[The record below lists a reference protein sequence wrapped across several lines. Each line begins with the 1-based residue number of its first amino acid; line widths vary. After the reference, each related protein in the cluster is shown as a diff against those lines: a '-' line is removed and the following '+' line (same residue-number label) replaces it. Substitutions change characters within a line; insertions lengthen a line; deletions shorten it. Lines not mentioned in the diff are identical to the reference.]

1 MRKAIFL
8 ALLIVFL
15 FSVVGCGELP
25 DEIKDVSVGVSEGFR
40 TDSRGRVQHTV
51 TIKNNSDKTLVK
63 GSYSIMSVDI
73 SGKMLSSDR
82 VYPENIRPGGH
93 GIADVWLDL
102 SGNASV
108 RGEWRSA
115 RFK

>member
-82 VYPENIRPGGH
+82 VYPKNIRPGGY

-108 RGEWRSA
+108 HGEWLSA